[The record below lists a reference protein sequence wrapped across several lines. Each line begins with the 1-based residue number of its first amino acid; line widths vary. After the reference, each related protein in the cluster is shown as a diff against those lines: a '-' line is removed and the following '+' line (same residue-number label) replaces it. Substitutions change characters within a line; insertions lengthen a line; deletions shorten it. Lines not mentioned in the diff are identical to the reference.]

1 MVELPVED
9 YEEPNVDNIIK
20 VIPMLPPSYRNT
32 FELYYLRGYS
42 HKEIAKMLGVSENT
56 SKTNLMKGRN
66 IIKKYFRDNP
76 QIDI

>member
-1 MVELPVED
+1 
-9 YEEPNVDNIIK
+9 
-20 VIPMLPPSYRNT
+20 
-32 FELYYLRGYS
+32 
-42 HKEIAKMLGVSENT
+42 MLGVSENT

>member
-1 MVELPVED
+1 
-9 YEEPNVDNIIK
+9 
-20 VIPMLPPSYRNT
+20 MLPPSYRNT

-66 IIKKYFRDNP
+66 IIKKYFRDNS